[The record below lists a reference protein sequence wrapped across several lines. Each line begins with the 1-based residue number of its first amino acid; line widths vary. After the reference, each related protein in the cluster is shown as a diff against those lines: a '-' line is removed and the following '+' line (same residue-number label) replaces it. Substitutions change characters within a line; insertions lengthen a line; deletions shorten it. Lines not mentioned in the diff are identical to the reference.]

1 MSQILSVILVI
12 MMVFSS
18 AGSMIAKTDEPV
30 FLEAQVSADAQSV
43 LAMAGA
49 GGSDAD
55 GRIQQT
61 AKLIEDILNTLT
73 LKGFADKETA
83 ELALLSGDVNYIF
96 DE

>member
-55 GRIQQT
+55 GRIQQDDGRRIHLRQQP
-61 AKLIEDILNTLT
+61 AGQPDAVFLQGNT
-73 LKGFADKETA
+73 
-83 ELALLSGDVNYIF
+83 
-96 DE
+96 